1 MIHDTV
7 NDGLGLVLP
16 LQTHDK
22 FTAGYPTGK
31 QSYYIIRDMHTCP
44 YMHTYLHINSL
55 THHSLMITN
64 RDVDIIGITRCP
76 KSYLSQLKTC
86 QLLISCTAVCIGKFG
101 GFDFKRDVF
110 LSIVFT

>member
-31 QSYYIIRDMHTCP
+31 QSYYNMHTCP

-64 RDVDIIGITRCP
+64 RDVAINWNYQM
-76 KSYLSQLKTC
+76 SEE
-86 QLLISCTAVCIGKFG
+86 LLEPTENMSA
-101 GFDFKRDVF
+101 
-110 LSIVFT
+110 SN